1 MVDTSPSL
9 IGHREQRRRQGG
21 AMAYGKGAQ
30 VRPTVGALFFDAI
43 LPTEPIW
50 QEVVLLSGG
59 SEIGL

>member
-1 MVDTSPSL
+1 
-9 IGHREQRRRQGG
+9 
-21 AMAYGKGAQ
+21 MAYGKGAQ
-30 VRPTVGALFFDAI
+30 IRPTVGALFFDAI